1 MTTAEQFEF
10 QPQTLDEKLTFCEQ
24 VLGYRFNDRELLEL
38 CLTHSSV
45 ATNRLASNERLEFL
59 GDSIL
64 GAVVCEMLFHRFP
77 EEPEGEMTRLKSAL
91 VSRRTCAHISQRLDL
106 GAALLLGK
114 GLLSKDKIPPSI
126 LAAVFEAL
134 VAGVYLDGG
143 LESVRAMIERVISPE
158 LEDIVERDRMRNF
171 KSALQQ
177 FAQKDSNQTPVYRL
191 LDEKGPDHSKCF
203 KVCAVIGPKLFPA
216 AWGMNKKQAEQR
228 AASNALAQLEGREIP
243 YVAD

>member
-1 MTTAEQFEF
+1 MTTPEDLQF
-10 QPQTLDEKLTFCEQ
+10 QPITLDEKLTYCEQ
-24 VLGYRFNDRELLEL
+24 VLQYRFNDRELLER

-45 ATNRLASNERLEFL
+45 AVHRLDSNERLEFL
-59 GDSIL
+59 GDSVL
-64 GAVVCEMLFHRFP
+64 GTVVCEMLFHRFP

-91 VSRRTCAHISQRLDL
+91 VSRRTCAHISHRLDL
-106 GAALLLGK
+106 ESCLLLGK
-114 GLLSKDKIPPSI
+114 GLTSKDRIPPSI
-126 LAAVFEAL
+126 LAAAFEAV

-143 LESVRAMIERVISPE
+143 LESARTFIERVIAPE
-158 LEDIVERDRMRNF
+158 LDDIVERDRMKNF

-177 FAQKDSNQTPVYRL
+177 LAQKASNQTPVYRL

-203 KVCAVIGPKLFPA
+203 KVCAVIGPQLYPA

-243 YVAD
+243 YVAE